1 MGDAHHDIYDNALW
15 PTIYHDDDD
24 DDDDN
29 IIHACVLTQIDE
41 MREKEEGKWVTQMEM
56 IGPRERHTERERERG
71 SLPFRAKGSRRG
83 THPRL
88 FFAPKHPNFTVILGR
103 REWRVYKKEQVSA
116 TCWAVND
123 DKTPSPPHA
132 NSIVSVCLSLSLSL
146 SAIAWKAPPLPHCN
160 FICPFLFF
168 SFFSFLSLWIWNW
181 NGRHKWKVMTWLWVL
196 LILQ

>member
-1 MGDAHHDIYDNALW
+1 MGDAHHDIYDNVLW

-24 DDDDN
+24 DDDD
-29 IIHACVLTQIDE
+29 IIHAWVLTQIDE

-56 IGPRERHTERERERG
+56 IGPRERGDR
-71 SLPFRAKGSRRG
+71 FR
-83 THPRL
+83 
-88 FFAPKHPNFTVILGR
+88 FAPKGADVEPTRAFFSRQNIPISRSYWEGENDTCTR
-103 REWRVYKKEQVSA
+103 REQVSA
-116 TCWAVND
+116 TCWAVDD